1 MTDRRTQL
9 LQAAETVFARK
20 GYADTTM
27 ADIAESAGVTR
38 PTVYA
43 YFSSKD
49 DVLAGVARGV
59 REHFLSLQELSGENA
74 AETFE
79 LTLRQYLREFIRHY
93 GVLVVIE
100 HQALGDPAYE
110 RLLDEIHR
118 RTNRRHEKFMVKLVD
133 AGLAHPHV
141 SPRMIAEFVTGASLR
156 FAQLASGDAHA
167 ERRYGDAL
175 VDAHLSM
182 LNLTPEAT
190 ASARQEVG

>member
-1 MTDRRTQL
+1 MKTRREQL
-9 LQAAETVFARK
+9 LEAAENVFARK
-20 GYADTTM
+20 GYAETTM
-27 ADIAESAGVTR
+27 GDIAEAAGVTR

-49 DVLAGVARGV
+49 DVLAGVAGAV
-59 REHFLSLQELSGENA
+59 REHFLTLQEQSGSTP

-79 LTLRQYLREFIRHY
+79 LTLRQYLREFIKHY

-100 HQALGDPAYE
+100 HQALGDPSYE

-118 RTNRRHEKFMVKLVD
+118 RTNRRHEKFMVKLVESGV
-133 AGLAHPHV
+133 AAPHV
-141 SPRMIAEFVTGASLR
+141 DPRMIAELVTGASLR
-156 FAQLASGDAHA
+156 FAQLAGGDPQA

-182 LNLTPEAT
+182 LNLSAEAL
-190 ASARQEVG
+190 ARQEVG

>member
-9 LQAAETVFARK
+9 LQAAEGVFAGK

-27 ADIAESAGVTR
+27 ADIAEAAGVTR

-49 DVLAGVARGV
+49 DVLAGVAGGV
-59 REHFLSLQELSGENA
+59 RAHSLSLQEQAGKNA

-118 RTNRRHEKFMVKLVD
+118 RTNRRHEKFMVQLVD
-133 AGLAHPHV
+133 EGLACPHV
-141 SPRMIAEFVTGASLR
+141 PPRMIAELVTGASLR
-156 FAQLASGDAHA
+156 FAQLAGADPQA
-167 ERRYGDAL
+167 ERCYGDAL

-182 LNLTPEAT
+182 LNLTPQALAAT
-190 ASARQEVG
+190 HQEVG

>member
-9 LQAAETVFARK
+9 LQAAESVFASK

-27 ADIAESAGVTR
+27 ADIAEAAGVTR

-49 DVLAGVARGV
+49 DVLAGVAGAV
-59 REHFLSLQELSGENA
+59 REHFLSLQEQAGQTA

-79 LTLRQYLREFIRHY
+79 LTLRQYLHEFIKHY

-100 HQALGDPAYE
+100 HQALGDPSYE
-110 RLLDEIHR
+110 RLLDDIHR

-133 AGLAHPHV
+133 DGLAAPHLP
-141 SPRMIAEFVTGASLR
+141 PRMIAELVTGASLR
-156 FAQLASGDAHA
+156 FAQLAGGDPQA

-182 LNLTPEAT
+182 LNLAPEAMVLT
-190 ASARQEVG
+190 RQEVG

>member
-1 MTDRRTQL
+1 MSRREQL
-9 LQAAETVFARK
+9 LVAAESVFAGK

-27 ADIAESAGVTR
+27 ADIAEAAGVTR

-49 DVLAGVARGV
+49 DVLAGVAAAV
-59 REHFLSLQELSGENA
+59 RAHFLSLQERAGRTP

-79 LTLRQYLREFIRHY
+79 LTLRQYLHEFVQHY

-110 RLLDEIHR
+110 RLLDDIHR

-133 AGLAHPHV
+133 QGLARPHV
-141 SPRMIAEFVTGASLR
+141 PPQMIAELVTGASLR
-156 FAQLASGDAHA
+156 FAQLAKGDAQL

-182 LNLTPEAT
+182 LNLAPEAPGVT
-190 ASARQEVG
+190 R

>member
-1 MTDRRTQL
+1 MTERRAQL
-9 LQAAETVFARK
+9 LQAAEKVFAGK

-27 ADIAESAGVTR
+27 ADIAEAAGVTR

-49 DVLAGVARGV
+49 DVLAGVAGAV
-59 REHFLSLQELSGENA
+59 REHFLSLQELSGRTA

-110 RLLDEIHR
+110 RLLDDIHR
-118 RTNRRHEKFMVKLVD
+118 RANRRHEKFMIKLVD
-133 AGLAHPHV
+133 ARLADPHV
-141 SPRMIAEFVTGASLR
+141 PPRMIAEFVTGASLR
-156 FAQLASGDAHA
+156 FAQLAGGDAQA

-182 LNLTPEAT
+182 LNLAAEAT
-190 ASARQEVG
+190 TARQDVG